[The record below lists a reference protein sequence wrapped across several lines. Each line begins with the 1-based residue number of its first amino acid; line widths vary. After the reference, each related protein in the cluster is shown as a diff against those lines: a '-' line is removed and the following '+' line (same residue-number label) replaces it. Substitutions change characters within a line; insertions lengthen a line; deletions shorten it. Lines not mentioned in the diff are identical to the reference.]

1 MKIHSCD
8 VTPKIMDGEL
18 TEDAHADEET
28 ENDTRESCK
37 SLLREKKLKTL
48 A

>member
-1 MKIHSCD
+1 
-8 VTPKIMDGEL
+8 MDGEL

-37 SLLREKKLKTL
+37 SLLRENKIKNLKLKNH
-48 A
+48 